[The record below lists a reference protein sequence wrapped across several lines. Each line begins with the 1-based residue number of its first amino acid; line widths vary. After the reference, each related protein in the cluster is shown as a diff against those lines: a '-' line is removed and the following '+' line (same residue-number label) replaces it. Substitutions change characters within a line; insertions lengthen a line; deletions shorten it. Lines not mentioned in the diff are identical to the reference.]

1 MFGLCLLIDEAYV
14 WTMLDVECVGLCWM
28 LNVLDLM
35 YVRMLNE
42 CVCRCGHVLCECVE
56 RRHVSCFQLLRGPPS
71 QLTRKKGCHH
81 PHPPCYDQ
89 PLLDPR

>member
-1 MFGLCLLIDEAYV
+1 MFGLFFLIDEAYV

-42 CVCRCGHVLCECVE
+42 CVCRCGHVLCECVIIPIL
-56 RRHVSCFQLLRGPPS
+56 HVTINLCWIHGDMASTQRGRS
-71 QLTRKKGCHH
+71 GLGESGS
-81 PHPPCYDQ
+81 
-89 PLLDPR
+89 